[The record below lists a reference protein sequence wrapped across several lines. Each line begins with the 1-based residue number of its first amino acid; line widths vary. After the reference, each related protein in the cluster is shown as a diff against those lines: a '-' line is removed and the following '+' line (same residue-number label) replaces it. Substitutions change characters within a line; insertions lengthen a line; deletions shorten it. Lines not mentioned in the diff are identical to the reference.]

1 MKAFVTW
8 MLAGILLAACS
19 SPENSSTETP
29 KDVVPVSTIELK
41 AEQLQPVIHTS
52 GVFTTDDETLLAFK
66 TGGVIEKILVKEG
79 DPVRSGQLLATLNL
93 TEIDAQVAQAQLA
106 FEKAT
111 RDFNRAQNLYKD
123 SVATLEQFQNAQ
135 TGLDV
140 TRKQF
145 ESARFNRTYS
155 EIRAINNG
163 MVLRK
168 MANEGQVISPGTT
181 VFQTNGSGKSK
192 WILRTGVSDRD
203 WAMIQQ
209 GDVATI
215 SSDALP
221 NKTWQGTV
229 TKKSAA
235 VDAANGAL
243 SIEIT
248 LNTDAGLAAGL
259 FGKATI
265 TVKQK
270 QNVWKIPYEALL
282 DGNAQ
287 NGYVF
292 INENNKAKKVPVV
305 VSGIEKDF
313 VLISGGLQDGQQLI
327 VSGSAYLKEGTA
339 LSLSAN

>member
-1 MKAFVTW
+1 MKSILTW
-8 MLAGILLAACS
+8 MLAGLLLAACS
-19 SPENSSTETP
+19 SPKNSSTETP

-66 TGGVIEKILVKEG
+66 TGGVIEKIYVKEG

-106 FEKAT
+106 IEKAT

-140 TRKQF
+140 ARKQL

-155 EIRAINNG
+155 EIRAISNG

-168 MANEGQVISPGTT
+168 MVNEGQVISPGTT
-181 VFQTNGSGKSK
+181 VFQTNGSGKGN

-203 WAMIQQ
+203 WAMIQP
-209 GDVATI
+209 GDGAII

-221 NKTWQGTV
+221 DKTWQGTV

-243 SIEIT
+243 NIEIT

-259 FGKATI
+259 FGKAII

-292 INENNKAKKVPVV
+292 INENNKARKVPVL

>member
-1 MKAFVTW
+1 MKSIVTW
-8 MLAGILLAACS
+8 MLASILFYACS
-19 SPENSSTETP
+19 SSEKSNPETP

-41 AEQLQPVIHTS
+41 SEQLQPVIHTS

-66 TGGVIEKILVKEG
+66 TGGVIEKIFVKEG
-79 DPVRSGQLLATLNL
+79 DVIRSGQLLATLNL
-93 TEIDAQVAQAQLA
+93 TEIDAQVSQAQLA
-106 FEKAT
+106 YEKAT

-123 SVATLEQFQNAQ
+123 SVATLEQFQNAR

-140 TRKQF
+140 ATKQL

-155 EIRAINNG
+155 EIRAISNG

-168 MANEGQVISPGTT
+168 MANEGQVISPGTS
-181 VFQTNGSGKSK
+181 VFQTNGSGKGK

-203 WAMIQQ
+203 WAMIQT
-209 GDVATI
+209 GDAATVN
-215 SSDALP
+215 SDALP
-221 NKTWQGTV
+221 DKTWQGTV

-243 SIEIT
+243 NIEIT

-265 TVKQK
+265 TTKQK

-292 INENNKAKKVPVV
+292 VNENNKARKVAVA

-327 VSGSAYLKEGTA
+327 VSGSAYLKEGTT
-339 LSLSAN
+339 LSMRAN

>member
-1 MKAFVTW
+1 MKSFITW
-8 MLAGILLAACS
+8 MFASILLVAC
-19 SPENSSTETP
+19 NSAEKSTTETP
-29 KDVVPVSTIELK
+29 KDVVPVSILELK
-41 AEQLQPVIHTS
+41 AEQLQPIIHTA

-66 TGGVIEKILVKEG
+66 TGGVIEKIYVKEG

-111 RDFNRAQNLYKD
+111 RDFNRTQNLYQD
-123 SVATLEQFQNAQ
+123 SVATLEQFQNAR

-140 TRKQF
+140 ARKQL

-181 VFQTNGSGKSK
+181 IFQTNGSAKGK

-203 WAMIQQ
+203 WAIIQP

-215 SSDALP
+215 TSDALP
-221 NKTWQGTV
+221 DKVWQGTV

-235 VDAANGAL
+235 VDAFNGAL

-248 LNTDAGLAAGL
+248 LNTDAGLAAGI

-265 TVKQK
+265 TANQK
-270 QNVWKIPYEALL
+270 QNVWKIPFEALL

-292 INENNKAKKVPVV
+292 INENNKARKAAVV
-305 VSGIEKDF
+305 ISGIEKDF
-313 VLISGGLQDGQQLI
+313 VLVSSGLQNGQQLI
-327 VSGSAYLKEGTA
+327 VSGSAYLKEGTVV
-339 LSLSAN
+339 SPRDN

>member
-1 MKAFVTW
+1 
-8 MLAGILLAACS
+8 
-19 SPENSSTETP
+19 
-29 KDVVPVSTIELK
+29 
-41 AEQLQPVIHTS
+41 
-52 GVFTTDDETLLAFK
+52 
-66 TGGVIEKILVKEG
+66 
-79 DPVRSGQLLATLNL
+79 
-93 TEIDAQVAQAQLA
+93 
-106 FEKAT
+106 
-111 RDFNRAQNLYKD
+111 
-123 SVATLEQFQNAQ
+123 
-135 TGLDV
+135 
-140 TRKQF
+140 
-145 ESARFNRTYS
+145 
-155 EIRAINNG
+155 

-181 VFQTNGSGKSK
+181 VFQTNGSGKNK

-209 GDVATI
+209 GDVATT

-221 NKTWQGTV
+221 NKTWQGIV
-229 TKKSAA
+229 TKKSAT

-243 SIEIT
+243 NIEVT

-259 FGKATI
+259 FGKAII

-292 INENNKAKKVPVV
+292 INENNKARKVPVI

>member
-1 MKAFVTW
+1 MKSFITW
-8 MLAGILLAACS
+8 MLPGILFYACTT
-19 SPENSSTETP
+19 PEKSSTETP

-41 AEQLQPVIHTS
+41 AEQLQPIIQTS

-66 TGGVIEKILVKEG
+66 TGGVIEKIFVKEG

-111 RDFNRAQNLYKD
+111 RDFTRAQNLYKD
-123 SVATLEQFQNAQ
+123 SVATLEQFQNAR
-135 TGLDV
+135 TGLEV
-140 TRKQF
+140 ASKQL

-181 VFQTNGSGKSK
+181 VFQTNGSGKAK
-192 WILRTGVSDRD
+192 WILRTGVSDKD
-203 WAMIQQ
+203 WAMIQP

-221 NKTWQGTV
+221 DKNWKGTV

-243 SIEIT
+243 NIEIT

-265 TVKQK
+265 TAKQK
-270 QNVWKIPYEALL
+270 QKVWKIPYEALL

-292 INENNKAKKVPVV
+292 LNENNTAKKVAVV
-305 VSGIEKDF
+305 VSAIEKDY